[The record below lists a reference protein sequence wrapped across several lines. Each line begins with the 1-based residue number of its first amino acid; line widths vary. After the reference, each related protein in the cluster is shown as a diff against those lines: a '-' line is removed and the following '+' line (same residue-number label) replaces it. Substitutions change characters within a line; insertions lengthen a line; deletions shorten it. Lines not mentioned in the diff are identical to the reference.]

1 MEYFPV
7 IFPLDH
13 VLGRK
18 DVITIHILVRPGI
31 TVTVVAVVAQIGVLR
46 RVHPHGIIPHVRVGV
61 GRRNVGH
68 QWVATVSEF
77 QGNAVAAACQDH
89 DAHQQY

>member
-46 RVHPHGIIPHVRVGV
+46 RVYPHDIIPHVRVGV

-77 QGNAVAAACQDH
+77 QGNTVAAACQDH